1 MIIMIKM
8 VNELNVYEDIPGNNP
23 CSFCR
28 NLYKEMYDGR
38 MDIVVTDSGVQPVG
52 STRIAAPLTDV
63 QFMQII

>member
-38 MDIVVTDSGVQPVG
+38 IDIVVTDSGVQPDG

-63 QFMQII
+63 QFMQSI